1 MIKYFLNPLDCID
14 ITVLLLIILWFL
26 LFTFNKYKRLQLS
39 IFLISHTLFY
49 ISKIILNR
57 GNFFVTGLT
66 LLLVS
71 LIAFS
76 IRYIINR
83 KKSEKFSEDIL
94 FFERCLNT
102 VFNIRLYPN
111 RGKLCSD
118 AAAALIELNV
128 IGNGFCKRRL

>member
-1 MIKYFLNPLDCID
+1 MIKYFLKPLDCID

-26 LFTFNKYKRLQLS
+26 LFTFNKYKRLQLP

-66 LLLVS
+66 VLLVS
-71 LIAFS
+71 FIAFS

-83 KKSEKFSEDIL
+83 KKSEKFSEIKWVYCFLSVALIL
-94 FFERCLNT
+94 FFIFGCILT
-102 VFNIRLYPN
+102 KASSVLMPPQH
-111 RGKLCSD
+111 
-118 AAAALIELNV
+118 
-128 IGNGFCKRRL
+128 

>member
-1 MIKYFLNPLDCID
+1 MIKYFLKPLDCID

-26 LFTFNKYKRLQLS
+26 LFTFNKYKRVQLS

-102 VFNIRLYPN
+102 AFNIRLYFN
-111 RGKLCSD
+111 RGKLCFD
-118 AAAALIELNV
+118 AAAALIELTV